1 MVSLTRSGTVV
12 ELLPAS
18 NIALEVPPVSKEP
31 KNKHH
36 ISFGQGNKE
45 DRWTQK
51 QERRNTK
58 GGERKGVTRIGRNGG
73 YGLHIN
79 YCILGLLRSI
89 SDYITRTTCK
99 ANKRMY
105 KEMTRRE
112 EEKNKICRCL
122 TTFYVDHPSWRCLCV
137 SCVLEVCSTSSA

>member
-1 MVSLTRSGTVV
+1 M
-12 ELLPAS
+12 
-18 NIALEVPPVSKEP
+18 
-31 KNKHH
+31 
-36 ISFGQGNKE
+36 SFGQGNKE

-51 QERRNTK
+51 QERRNIK
-58 GGERKGVTRIGRNGG
+58 GGERKGVTKIGRNGG

-89 SDYITRTTCK
+89 YDYMTRTTCK

-112 EEKNKICRCL
+112 EEKKKDMSMLRGFLCRPPITAML
-122 TTFYVDHPSWRCLCV
+122 VLFLCV
-137 SCVLEVCSTSSA
+137 GGVSYLRCMTGI